1 MKFPNLTGTKKL
13 VLDTETTGVDW
24 QKDKVVGYALAWG
37 PGPKERDY
45 YPVRHTGGGNL
56 DPDKVEAWVGDLT
69 GDPSRRI
76 VGHNLKFDLHAVQ
89 NHGISIQGPV
99 ECTMVNASL
108 INENRRAYNLAA
120 LSAHLPTPK
129 LDITGYLAEKF
140 RVDPKGAMGHF
151 HKLKGNDAKGREYAA
166 TDATSTWLLS
176 EEQQGALDAQDLRT
190 VWNVESRLIR
200 VLFDME
206 RRGVLVDLERL
217 IYVKREIEARLKKAQ
232 RALPDGFNVRST
244 PAIKAH
250 LESLGVDG
258 WPVTEKGNPSFP
270 EAWLSAIPHGVP
282 IITVRKFSN
291 LLNTFVTP
299 LQDRHLDDERRV
311 HTDYNQLRADDYGTV
326 TGRLSSSDPNLQQA
340 PKRDRA
346 LAELFRSVFLPE
358 PGHTWW
364 SCDYSQQEFRV
375 FTDYSQS
382 KLLVDGYRSVP
393 PIDIHTNVAAMLH
406 LERERAK
413 RINLGILYG
422 AGAKKMARELGI
434 SEGEARL
441 IISQHRQLIPEAT
454 IFLRQAE
461 DVARRRGYV
470 RTRLRR
476 RRRFPDARLAHKAGN
491 AIVQGTSADIAK
503 LKLVEVYEMLV
514 AEKAESRVL
523 LTVHD
528 EIDLSVAPGE
538 EHLGKRAVEIMSSF
552 GPDDLITLGV
562 PMVVDVHTGTTWAE
576 ATFK

>member
-1 MKFPNLTGTKKL
+1 MKLPNLSETKKL

-24 QKDKVVGYALAWG
+24 QKDRVVGYSLAWG

-45 YPVRHTGGGNL
+45 YPVRHAGGGNL
-56 DPDKVEAWVGDLT
+56 DPEQVESWVRDLT
-69 GDPSRRI
+69 ADPARRI
-76 VGHNLKFDLHAVQ
+76 IGHNLKFDLHAVA
-89 NHGISIQGPV
+89 NHGITVRGPL
-99 ECTMVNASL
+99 ECTMVSASL
-108 INENRRAYNLAA
+108 IDENLRAYNLAA
-120 LSAHLPTPK
+120 LTANLDTPK
-129 LDITGYLAEKF
+129 MDITGYLAEKF
-140 RVDPKGAMGHF
+140 KVDAKGSMAHF
-151 HKLKGNDAKGREYAA
+151 HKLRGDDKQGKAYAA
-166 TDATSTWLLS
+166 TDATATWVLHE
-176 EEQQGALDAQDLRT
+176 EEQKYLDAQGLRN

-206 RRGVLVDLERL
+206 RRGVLIDLERL
-217 IYVKREIEARLKKAQ
+217 IYVKRQIEAQLKKAQ
-232 RALPDGFNVRST
+232 RDLPDGFNVRST
-244 PAIKAH
+244 PAIKTY
-250 LESLGVDG
+250 LESLGVLG

-270 EAWLSAIPHGVP
+270 ESWLSAIPQGVP

-299 LQDRHLDDERRV
+299 LQDRHLDEDRRV

-326 TGRLSSSDPNLQQA
+326 TGRLSSSDPNLQQV
-340 PKRDRA
+340 PKRDQK

-358 PGHTWW
+358 PGHAWW

-382 KLLVDGYRSVP
+382 RLLVDGYRAVP
-393 PIDIHTNVAAMLH
+393 AIDIHTNVANMLG

-441 IISQHRQLIPEAT
+441 IISKHRQLIPEAT
-454 IFLRQAE
+454 TFLRQAE
-461 DVARRRGYV
+461 DAARRRGYV
-470 RTRLRR
+470 RTRLHR
-476 RRRFPDARLAHKAGN
+476 RRRFPDTRLAHKAGN
-491 AIVQGTSADIAK
+491 AVVQGTSADIAK
-503 LKLVEVYEMLV
+503 LKLVEVHEML
-514 AEKAESRVL
+514 ASEKAESRVL

-538 EHLGKRAVEIMSSF
+538 EYLGKRAVEIMQSF
-552 GPDDLITLGV
+552 TKEDMITLSV
-562 PMVVDVHTGTTWAE
+562 PMVVDVHHGATWAE
-576 ATFK
+576 ATFA